1 MEQFFWDKNVSG
13 TKCVLDALFLGTVYF
28 GTKLLVDEI
37 LKKQEI
43 QWFFYSSTS
52 HVVASHVVSEP
63 DASSPSAFV
72 VPGGHDLQTWE
83 ETYSF
88 AEHLVTSHSVSSPDA
103 SSPSAFV
110 VPGGQVVQTWETT
123 CSFAEHKVG

>member
-1 MEQFFWDKNVSG
+1 M
-13 TKCVLDALFLGTVYF
+13 LLPDASSPAVFVNHEGHDLQTWNE
-28 GTKLLVDEI
+28 T
-37 LKKQEI
+37 
-43 QWFFYSSTS
+43 YSSTS

-88 AEHLVTSHSVSSPDA
+88 AEHIVTSHSVFGPDA
-103 SSPSAFV
+103 LSICGVRSTRRAGFAFV
-110 VPGGQVVQTWETT
+110 GKDVLINRT
-123 CSFAEHKVG
+123 